1 MSGSRAMRALTSG
14 FGLLLVAMVAVATGV
29 VAVGQLQRKIGV
41 GAESGVVL
49 SARLVTSVTV
59 HRNLQVDAAG
69 LPHLLFAGRKDID
82 ADVAELRKRNAL
94 VGLEMWLPD
103 GHLLYADPGHPRG
116 ETVLPAA
123 ERAKARS
130 GRPFVIHND
139 DGSRGQNTVDVFL
152 PVDTSGDGNVDVV
165 VETLFPRDPINDA
178 IVRSTRELY
187 AGTAVAALLVA
198 AGLWQLRRR
207 RLVSDYA
214 ASHDPLTGL
223 GNRTLLARR
232 AAQLLAAERE
242 GSTALMLI
250 DMDNFKEVNEV
261 LGHHAGNE
269 LLVAIGSALREC
281 CRNTDAVVRLSGD
294 QFAIL
299 MDGLRTPDS
308 ATRAAAHVLAKLR
321 QPVVIGGV
329 AVEADASIGV
339 ALSPQHGDEL
349 GLLLSRA
356 DVAMYQAKRHGSD
369 VAVYDPDTDPRE
381 TQQLTLLAELRRAI
395 PNGELELYYQPK
407 CTAGGEVSE
416 VEALIRWNHPE
427 RGLLPPA
434 VFLPPA
440 ERTTVIKQL
449 TTWVLQQA
457 AEQCAAWRA
466 LGLDLRVAVNVSPRN
481 LADDDLPTIVL
492 ESAAR
497 AGIPVCSL
505 RIEITETA
513 IMADPAQAKRVLD
526 RLREMGVFI
535 AIDDFG
541 AGFTSLSYLKTLPAQ
556 GLKIDRQFITDLLDN
571 PADEAVVGNVI
582 NLAHALGMSSVA
594 EGVETP
600 ELWAKLSELGCDEI
614 QGYVLTRPLPAG
626 RIVEWLNGWSGTV
639 RRLVPAGSGARGAR
653 PPIPSPGPP
662 SA

>member
-1 MSGSRAMRALTSG
+1 MRALTSG
-14 FGLLLVAMVAVATGV
+14 FGLLLVALVAVAGGV

-69 LPHLLFAGRKDID
+69 LPHLLPAGRADMD
-82 ADVAELRKRNAL
+82 ADVAELKKRNTL
-94 VGLEMWLPD
+94 VGLEIWLPD

-116 ETVLPAA
+116 ETVLPAT

-130 GRPFVIHND
+130 GKPFVIHD
-139 DGSRGQNTVDVFL
+139 DGSRSQNTVDVFL
-152 PVDTSGDGNVDVV
+152 PMDTSGDGDVDAV
-165 VETLFPRDPINDA
+165 VEAMFPRDPINDA
-178 IVRSTRELY
+178 IIRATRGLY

-198 AGLWQLRRR
+198 VGLWQLRRR
-207 RLVSDYA
+207 RLVSDHA
-214 ASHDPLTGL
+214 ASHDTLTGL
-223 GNRTLLARR
+223 GNRTLLANR
-232 AAQLLAAERE
+232 AVELLAPERD
-242 GSTALMLI
+242 GSAALLLI

-261 LGHHAGNE
+261 LGHTAGDE
-269 LLVAIGSALREC
+269 LLVALGSTLREC
-281 CRNTDAVVRLSGD
+281 CRSSDCVVRLSGD

-299 MDGLRTPDS
+299 MDGLCTPDS

-321 QPVVIGGV
+321 QPVMIGGV

-339 ALSPQHGDEL
+339 ALSPQHGHDL
-349 GLLLSRA
+349 GVLLSRA

-381 TQQLTLLAELRRAI
+381 TQQLTLLAELRQAI

-407 CTAGGEVSE
+407 CAVGGGISE

-449 TTWVLQQA
+449 TTWVLGQA
-457 AEQCAAWRA
+457 AAQCAAWRA
-466 LGLDLRVAVNVSPRN
+466 QGLDLTVAVNVSPRN
-481 LADDDLPTIVL
+481 LADDDLPTVVL
-492 ESAAR
+492 ESAAL
-497 AGIPVCSL
+497 AGIPVSSL

-513 IMADPAQAKRVLD
+513 VMADPAQAKRVLD

-614 QGYVLTRPLPAG
+614 QGYVLTPPLPAD
-626 RIVEWLNGWSGTV
+626 RIAEWLRGWSGRV
-639 RRLVPAGSGARGAR
+639 GLQAAMGGPSRAARSAV
-653 PPIPSPGPP
+653 PSPAPP

>member
-1 MSGSRAMRALTSG
+1 
-14 FGLLLVAMVAVATGV
+14 
-29 VAVGQLQRKIGV
+29 
-41 GAESGVVL
+41 
-49 SARLVTSVTV
+49 
-59 HRNLQVDAAG
+59 
-69 LPHLLFAGRKDID
+69 
-82 ADVAELRKRNAL
+82 
-94 VGLEMWLPD
+94 
-103 GHLLYADPGHPRG
+103 
-116 ETVLPAA
+116 
-123 ERAKARS
+123 
-130 GRPFVIHND
+130 
-139 DGSRGQNTVDVFL
+139 
-152 PVDTSGDGNVDVV
+152 
-165 VETLFPRDPINDA
+165 
-178 IVRSTRELY
+178 
-187 AGTAVAALLVA
+187 
-198 AGLWQLRRR
+198 
-207 RLVSDYA
+207 
-214 ASHDPLTGL
+214 
-223 GNRTLLARR
+223 
-232 AAQLLAAERE
+232 
-242 GSTALMLI
+242 
-250 DMDNFKEVNEV
+250 
-261 LGHHAGNE
+261 
-269 LLVAIGSALREC
+269 
-281 CRNTDAVVRLSGD
+281 
-294 QFAIL
+294 
-299 MDGLRTPDS
+299 
-308 ATRAAAHVLAKLR
+308 
-321 QPVVIGGV
+321 V